1 MELQELRRELDLLDA
16 EIVRFF
22 AKRMAICGE
31 VAENKRKSGK
41 AVLDAKREEE
51 KLQAVSELVSDP
63 FLKKGVR
70 ELFSELM
77 ALSRRWQL
85 EKLMDRDE
93 DGIAAFQEIPD
104 FPRDGQ
110 RIVYQGVPGAYQEIA
125 ARACFSES
133 CRFQGVKSFREAMTL
148 TREGE
153 ADFSVLPVENS
164 SYGVVADTLDLL
176 TEFPD
181 LTILQE
187 IQLPIEHALLV
198 RPGTG
203 LERIRTVYSHAQAI
217 GQCQSF
223 FREHP
228 EMTAVAVGNTA
239 LAAKRVAEAGE
250 EGTAAIGSRRAG
262 ELYGLE
268 TVLFPL
274 NRERGNTTRFFVLGK
289 QSCFRKAAAKL
300 SILFETRHQPGAL
313 YQALGS
319 LFFHDV
325 NMIHISS
332 RPIPE
337 RPFEYRFFADLAG
350 NLKEEKVRAAL
361 SALRGQSEAFRILG
375 CY

>member
-1 MELQELRRELDLLDA
+1 MDLQELRGELDLVDA
-16 EIVRFF
+16 EIVRLFVR
-22 AKRMAICGE
+22 RMAICGE

-41 AVLDAKREEE
+41 AVLDIKREEE

-77 ALSRRWQL
+77 TLSRRLQL
-85 EKLMDRDE
+85 ERLKDRNG
-93 DGIAAFQEIPD
+93 DGTAHFREISD
-104 FPRDGQ
+104 FPRDAQ

-125 ARACFSES
+125 ARECFPES
-133 CRFQGVKSFREAMTL
+133 CRFQAVKSFREAMTL
-148 TREGE
+148 VREEE
-153 ADFSVLPVENS
+153 ADFAVLPVENS

-176 TEFPD
+176 TEFPEI
-181 LTILQE
+181 TILQE
-187 IQLPIEHALLV
+187 IHLPIEHALLV
-198 RPGTG
+198 RPGTE
-203 LERIRTVYSHAQAI
+203 LSRIRTVYSHAQAI

-223 FREHP
+223 FREYP
-228 EMTAVAVGNTA
+228 EITAVAVGNTA
-239 LAAKRVAEAGE
+239 LAAKSVAESGE

-268 TVLFPL
+268 VLLFPL
-274 NRERGNTTRFFVLGK
+274 NQEKGNTTRFFVFGR
-289 QSCFRKAAAKL
+289 QNCFRRDAAKV
-300 SILFETRHQPGAL
+300 SILFETKHQPGAL

-319 LFFHDV
+319 LLFHDV

-337 RPFEYRFFADLAG
+337 RPFEYRFFVDLAG
-350 NLKEEKVRAAL
+350 NLKEERVRSAL
-361 SALRGQSEAFRILG
+361 SALCGQSEAFRILG